1 MSIRQTTLSMALF
14 GAVLAVAL
22 FGAIL
27 SPAFAASGT
36 TYVSEQSEAAYNGRG
51 PAT

>member
-1 MSIRQTTLSMALF
+1 MSIRQTTLSM
-14 GAVLAVAL
+14 AL

-36 TYVSEQSEAAYNGRG
+36 PYVSEQSEAAYSGRG

>member
-36 TYVSEQSEAAYNGRG
+36 TYVSEQSEAAYSGRG

>member
-27 SPAFAASGT
+27 SPAFAAPGT
-36 TYVSEQSEAAYNGRG
+36 PYVSEQSEAAYNGRG